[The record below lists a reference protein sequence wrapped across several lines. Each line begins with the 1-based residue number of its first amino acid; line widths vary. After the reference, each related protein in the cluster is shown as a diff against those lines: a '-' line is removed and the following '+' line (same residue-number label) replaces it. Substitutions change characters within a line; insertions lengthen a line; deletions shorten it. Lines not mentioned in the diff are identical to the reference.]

1 MSAYQCQRCGYKC
14 QYKSH
19 ILKHLNRA
27 HPCKPILSDVSI
39 VDLIAQLP
47 SETEKKYFCNVCGK
61 GFPLRQSKYV
71 HQKNCKGSQ
80 ELVIHKPTVEE
91 LADTVATLQSRIAE
105 LEANKGGNTFNN
117 NITQTNNVHI
127 HVTPRDFARAENT
140 TYLEPQFLLECFK
153 EMDLVKVLE
162 ELHFNPEH
170 PENHNV
176 RVKNVKQNLM
186 EYTDGGKWVV
196 KKKDEVLDHLVM
208 NGYRVLHTY
217 YKDNKDDVI
226 CELDDDEIDDSV
238 QWLKR
243 IYNEDKSVVKQLKD
257 DAFLLVMNNK
267 ALLIGK
273 GPFN

>member
-1 MSAYQCQRCGYKC
+1 MYQCKRCGLECHYR
-14 QYKSH
+14 SVLLNH
-19 ILKHLNRA
+19 LKRKRA
-27 HPCKPILSDVSI
+27 CDPTSSTVSI
-39 VDLIAQLP
+39 VSLIQEL
-47 SETEKKYFCNVCGK
+47 ENFEEKRYVCK
-61 GFPLRQSKYV
+61 HCSKTFKNKQSKYV
-71 HQKNCKGSQ
+71 HQKNCKCSQ

-127 HVTPRDFARAENT
+127 HVTPRDFARGENT
-140 TYLEPQFLLECFK
+140 TYLEPQFLLECLK

-226 CELDDDEIDDSV
+226 CELDDDEIDGSV

-273 GPFN
+273 